1 MENNNEQMREQEVVE
16 QEEKEKKKKGIFKL
30 YRTRVIAIAT
40 AITVGISSI
49 AILNGINKK
58 HEHDVPN
65 TPDSSVTEYDPSY
78 DDDHN
83 HNHTYNP
90 DDNTVVIPT
99 PGPVGPSEPVVPSE
113 TEGPEENKGPSVV
126 IPGPGE
132 VTPGPGEVTTDP
144 GEEITD
150 PEDIHVHV
158 YSQLTVEYKD
168 NGNGTHTRTLVGT
181 CPKDGATKV
190 LLKGIPV
197 PHNYDVGVVDPKTGD
212 TTYTCKDCGSIR
224 VVEKEQPGVHTH
236 DYSQTESKYEDN
248 GDGTHTLVTVGICPA
263 DGATKVLKKGTPQ
276 AHNYGAG
283 VVDPK
288 TGDTVYTCKDC
299 GSKKVVQKG
308 PEEHTHDYSIIRTG
322 YEDNG
327 NGTHTL
333 VTTGTCPVDGATKVL
348 RKGTPQA
355 HNYGAG
361 VVDPKTGD
369 TVYTCKDCGSKK
381 IVEKE
386 KPGHEHTIKTTV
398 EYEQIPN
405 DAVNHRIITTEE
417 CTSCSDYKK
426 VTPSEGAHHFG
437 TAVVDKDGN
446 TVYTCTDCGY
456 QKVIVKEHG
465 HNYEVTTHYEKV
477 DDQTHRLVTV
487 KTCTEPGCPEDQR
500 VITTYGQPVP
510 HTLKDIVDASGKVIG
525 QECTADGCGYKK
537 LYNHEHDYSKQ
548 ETRYINDGDTHS
560 VQIVGICPEDQAE
573 KVISTTPGFAH
584 QWDAGTENAD
594 GTITYKCVCG
604 ATKVH
609 THDYSQRD
617 TKVVDNGDGTH
628 TTTITG
634 TCPEDGKTKIIS
646 SVVGSHSMTYNG
658 NHTEEGD
665 EYSCSCGKTEIRPH
679 AYDSGTEVPDLGKI
693 VYVCQNCGH
702 EKTEDLEKPPVHTEH
717 NYTYNGN
724 HTEEGDEYSC
734 SCGKTEIRPHA
745 YDSGTE
751 VPDLGKIV
759 YVCQNCGHEKTE
771 DLEKPPVHTEHNY
784 TYNGNHTEEGDEYS
798 CSCGKTEIRPHAYD
812 SGTEVPDLGK
822 IVYVCQ
828 NCGHEKT
835 EDLEKPPVHT
845 EHNYTYNGNH
855 TEEGDEYSCSCG
867 KTEIRPHAYDSG
879 TEVPDLGKIVY
890 VCQNCGHE
898 KTEDLEKPPVHTE
911 HNYTYN
917 GNHTEEGDEYSCSCG
932 KTEIRPHAYDS
943 GTEVPDLGKI
953 VYVCQNCGHEKVE
966 RLANN
971 GPELDTNKQT
981 LSTESLPAA
990 SSETVENGTEITE
1003 SVQET
1008 ESAEPVKTT
1017 VQIQLPGELTDDG
1030 KDKTVEFE
1038 VSEEMADQVI
1048 REAQDSIE
1056 EALAGSREQEGNE
1069 QVASGGSE
1077 PEDFEDVEEAEDD
1090 KVLTLDNNKYYY

>member
-665 EYSCSCGKTEIRPH
+665 EYSCSCGATEIRPH

-702 EKTEDLEKPPVHTEH
+702 EKVEKLNEQPGMEEPGEDHTEH
-717 NYTYNGN
+717 TYTFNGN
-724 HTEEGDEYSC
+724 SSEAGDEYSC

-745 YDSGTE
+745 YDGGTE

-771 DLEKPPVHTEHNY
+771 DLEKTPEHTEHTY
-784 TYNGNHTEEGDEYS
+784 TFNGNSSEAGDEYS

-812 SGTEVPDLGK
+812 G
-822 IVYVCQ
+822 
-828 NCGHEKT
+828 
-835 EDLEKPPVHT
+835 
-845 EHNYTYNGNH
+845 
-855 TEEGDEYSCSCG
+855 
-867 KTEIRPHAYDSG
+867 
-879 TEVPDLGKIVY
+879 
-890 VCQNCGHE
+890 
-898 KTEDLEKPPVHTE
+898 
-911 HNYTYN
+911 
-917 GNHTEEGDEYSCSCG
+917 
-932 KTEIRPHAYDS
+932 